1 MSNGAV
7 KLKFFDEIEWDNGKP
22 KVLIVNP
29 LSDEESE
36 SMSNIISRLEN
47 VVKVD
52 FSYYDFNIKDS
63 LSYLFS
69 DVKYYAYQIS
79 NDEEGILKKFIDRQD
94 KKYSTWVE
102 HGSLLPISDFL
113 KEFSK
118 MFRDVVGVYP
128 WLILSNVD
136 VETEKRSIVGAIVF
150 EMITSDVSG
159 QVILTCKKS
168 SWEDF
173 DKGLDIFKR
182 ISSRLRSSKIE
193 LGV

>member
-1 MSNGAV
+1 MSYGAL
-7 KLKFFDEIEWDNGKP
+7 KLKTFEDVDWENGKT

-36 SMSNIISRLEN
+36 YLSNFLSRLEN
-47 VVKVD
+47 VVKID
-52 FSYYDFNIKDS
+52 FSYYDFSIKDS

-79 NDEEGILKKFIDRQD
+79 NDEEGKLKKFIDNQD
-94 KKYSTWVE
+94 KKYSRWVE

-118 MFRDVVGVYP
+118 NFRDVVGVFP

-136 VETEKRSIVGAIVF
+136 VETEKRSLVGAIVF
-150 EMITSDVSG
+150 EMITSNVSG
-159 QVILTCKKS
+159 RVILTCTKRG
-168 SWEDF
+168 WEDF

-182 ISSRLRSSKIE
+182 ISSRLRSAKIE
-193 LGV
+193 LVE